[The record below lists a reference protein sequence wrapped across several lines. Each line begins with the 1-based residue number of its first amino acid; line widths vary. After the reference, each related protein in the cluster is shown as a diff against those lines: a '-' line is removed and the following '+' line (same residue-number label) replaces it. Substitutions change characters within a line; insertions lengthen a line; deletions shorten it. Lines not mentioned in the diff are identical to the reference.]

1 MLTASETLGRVV
13 VSATNAWRRAVL
25 RRHGLRRRTIHLPDS
40 ETDIV
45 CWMPK
50 DVERTCNQKPSLL
63 LLHGFGSNGTESWA
77 SHVSSLSRHFAL
89 FIPDLLFFGSS
100 TTSRLERSEL
110 FQAHCIHTAILSLGV
125 NQSFVMAHS
134 YGGFVAYRLAHLYPE
149 FVTKLIIVA
158 SGIMMDCHNN
168 DYALR
173 KTGAN
178 SVYDILAPTSV
189 PALKQTLELVL
200 NGTPKIPDFVLKAM
214 LKNPNR
220 DHHVELIDALE
231 IGKYETPSYLPKVSQ
246 KTLILWGEKDQIF
259 NIKLAFDFKLFLGA
273 TAEVKVFK
281 EQGHV
286 PQFAQSFDEE
296 VISFLRTNGSTE

>member
-1 MLTASETLGRVV
+1 MEMGGS
-13 VSATNAWRRAVL
+13 SSPWRWAIL
-25 RRHGLRRRTIHLPDS
+25 HRHGLRRRIIHLPDS
-40 ETDIV
+40 QTEIV

-50 DVERTCNQKPSLL
+50 DVETTCSQKPSLL
-63 LLHGFGSNGTESWA
+63 LLHGFGSNGTESWT

-110 FQAHCIHTAILSLGV
+110 FQAHCIHRAIVSLGV
-125 NQSFVMAHS
+125 NQSFVMGHS

-168 DYALR
+168 DYALL
-173 KTGAN
+173 KTGAK

-189 PALKQTLELVL
+189 SALKQTLNLVL
-200 NGTPKIPDFVLKAM
+200 NGTPKIPDFILKAM
-214 LKNPNR
+214 LNNPNR
-220 DHHVELIDALE
+220 DRHVELIDALE
-231 IGKYETPSYLPKVSQ
+231 IGKYETPTDLPKISQ
-246 KTLILWGEKDQIF
+246 KTLILWGENDQIF
-259 NIKLAFDFKLFLGA
+259 NVMLAYDLKLFLGA
-273 TAEVKVFK
+273 TAEIKIFK

-286 PQFAQSFDEE
+286 PQFAQNFDEE
-296 VISFLRTNGSTE
+296 VISFLNRDGSAQ